1 MGVIAV
7 RLTLNDTE
15 AAELKETLVTVLDE
29 MAVELRRTEGH
40 DYRRLLKGRR
50 DTLHGVLVQLEQ
62 AMAAPQEHVG

>member
-29 MAVELRRTEGH
+29 RAMELRHTDSH
-40 DYRRLLKGRR
+40 D
-50 DTLHGVLVQLEQ
+50 
-62 AMAAPQEHVG
+62 

>member
-1 MGVIAV
+1 M

-40 DYRRLLKGRR
+40 DYRRLLKTRR
-50 DTLHGVLVQLEQ
+50 DTLHAVLVQLEQ
-62 AMAAPQEHVG
+62 AMAAPPERVG

>member
-29 MAVELRRTEGH
+29 GAVELRHTDGH
-40 DYRRLLKGRR
+40 DYRRLLKTRMDILR
-50 DTLHGVLVQLEQ
+50 GVLVQLEH
-62 AMAAPQEHVG
+62 AMAAPQERVD

>member
-15 AAELKETLVTVLDE
+15 AAELKETLVAVLDGR
-29 MAVELRRTEGH
+29 AVELRHTDSH
-40 DYRRLLKGRR
+40 DYRRLLKTRI

-62 AMAAPQEHVG
+62 AMAAPQERVD